1 MALLFDKRTSNGPST
16 ARAWR
21 GGIGTF
27 AVWGSFGGGTLKLQM
42 SPDGGVTWIDLGPE
56 AHFTATGVAQFGLG
70 VCLIRAEL
78 SGSDGNA
85 SVSCSI

>member
-1 MALLFDKRTSNGPST
+1 MALFLDKRTSNGPSAALT
-16 ARAWR
+16 RH

-42 SPDGGVTWIDLGPE
+42 SPDSGDTWIDLGPE
-56 AHFTATGVAQFGLG
+56 AHFTAPGVAQFGLG
-70 VCLIRAEL
+70 MCLIRAEL
-78 SGSDGNA
+78 SGGGGA